1 MKRIHPLLAL
11 VCMFLLSSCG
21 NNKGSLPRDHVKDT
35 TQYDSVFFDVARTAC
50 NELHAFMVV
59 KDGKVIYEKWDP
71 SYGPD
76 HLHVMWSASKTFTAT
91 AVGFAVQ
98 DGLLKVTD
106 KVVDYFTDEELPAD
120 QSDWLKKM
128 TIYDLLIMSSGFK
141 DDCVGKAESGKRFDW
156 AKETLASEVIFEPGT
171 RFGYNSMN
179 TYLLS
184 VIVSRVTGQRVDHY
198 LEDKLFRHL
207 GIEEYRWK
215 ISPQNYAAGGW
226 GLYMKTEDFAKM
238 GLFMLNKGKWGRKQL
253 LNEEWFEDA
262 MSAQIM
268 QYAGQGHTP
277 EEIAAMDQ
285 NDWNQGYGYQMWLCR
300 YGGVRLDGAWGQVC
314 VIYPEKNLIF
324 VGQSHANNT
333 WDFLNSIVDRLLVQF

>member
-1 MKRIHPLLAL
+1 MKRLVYLSAAL
-11 VCMFLLSSCG
+11 FIVLLSSCG
-21 NNKGSLPRDHVKDT
+21 RDTSLPRDHVKDT

-50 NELHAFMVV
+50 NELHALMVV

-98 DGLLKVTD
+98 DGLLSVTD
-106 KVVDYFTDEELPAD
+106 KVVDFFTEDELPAV
-120 QSDWLKKM
+120 QSDRLRKM
-128 TIYDLLIMSSGFK
+128 TVYDLLIMSSGFK
-141 DDCVGKAESGKRFDW
+141 DDCVGKAESGRQFDW
-156 AKETLASEVIFEPGT
+156 AKETLASEIVFEPGT
-171 RFGYNSMN
+171 RFSYNSMN

-184 VIVSRVTGQRVDHY
+184 VIVSRVTGQRLDEY
-198 LEDKLFRHL
+198 LDDKLFKPL
-207 GIEEYRWK
+207 GITEYRWK

-226 GLYMKTEDFAKM
+226 GLYMRTEDFAKM
-238 GLFMLNKGKWGRKQL
+238 GLFMLQKGRWGKKQL
-253 LNEEWFEDA
+253 LDEEWLEEA

-277 EEIAAMDQ
+277 AEIAAMDQ
-285 NDWNQGYGYQMWLCR
+285 NDWNQGYGYQMWRCR
-300 YGGVRLDGAWGQVC
+300 HNGVRLDGAWAQVC
-314 VIYPEKNLIF
+314 VIYPDKNLVV

-333 WDFLNSIVDRLLVQF
+333 WDLLNSIVDRLYVRF

>member
-1 MKRIHPLLAL
+1 MKKLLSL
-11 VCMFLLSSCG
+11 FVLSSIIFLSSCG
-21 NNKGSLPRDHVKDT
+21 RNDSLPRDLVKDT

-91 AVGFAVQ
+91 AVGFAAQ
-98 DGLLKVTD
+98 DGLLKLTD
-106 KVVDYFTDEELPAD
+106 KVIDYFTEDELPAVI
-120 QSDWLKKM
+120 SDRLLKM

-141 DDCVGKAESGKRFDW
+141 DDCVGKAESGKQFDW
-156 AKETLASEVIFEPGT
+156 AKETLASELVFDPGT
-171 RFGYNSMN
+171 QFSYNSMN

-184 VIVSRVTGQRVDHY
+184 VIVTRVTGQRLDDY
-198 LEDKLFRHL
+198 LNDKLFKPL
-207 GIEEYRWK
+207 GITKYRWK

-226 GLYMKTEDFAKM
+226 GLYMRTEDFAKM
-238 GLFMLNKGKWGRKQL
+238 GLFMLRKGEWKGKRL
-253 LNEEWFEDA
+253 LNEEWFDEA

-268 QYAGQGHTP
+268 QYAGQGYTP
-277 EEIAAMDQ
+277 EEIAAMDV
-285 NDWNQGYGYQMWLCR
+285 NDWNQGYGYQMWMCR
-300 YGGVRLDGAWGQVC
+300 YGGVRLDGAWAQVC
-314 VIYPEKNLIF
+314 VIYPEKDLIF

-333 WDFLNSIVDRLLVQF
+333 WDFLNSVVDRLLVKF

>member
-1 MKRIHPLLAL
+1 MKRFSGLFVIIL
-11 VCMFLLSSCG
+11 MFLVSCS
-21 NNKGSLPRDHVKDT
+21 NNGPLPRNIVRDT
-35 TQYDSVFFDVARTAC
+35 AQYDSVFFDVARTAC
-50 NELHAFMVV
+50 NELHALMVV

-98 DGLLKVTD
+98 DGLMSLTD
-106 KVVDYFTDEELPAD
+106 KVIDYFTEDELPANP
-120 QSDWLKKM
+120 SAWLRKM
-128 TIYDLLIMSSGFK
+128 TVYDLMIMSSGFK
-141 DDCVGKAESGKRFDW
+141 DDCVGKAEGGRPFDW

-171 RFGYNSMN
+171 KFAYNSMN

-184 VIVSRVTGQRVDHY
+184 VIVSRVTGKRVDHY
-198 LEDKLFRHL
+198 LEDRLFEPL
-207 GIEEYRWK
+207 GITEYRWK
-215 ISPQNYAAGGW
+215 VSPQDYTAGGW

-253 LNEEWFEDA
+253 LNEEWFDEA
-262 MSAQIM
+262 MSPQIM

-285 NDWNQGYGYQMWLCR
+285 NDWNQGYGYQMWMCR
-300 YGGVRLDGAWGQVC
+300 YGGVRLDGAWAQVC
-314 VIYPEKNLIF
+314 VIYPDKDLIV
-324 VGQSHANNT
+324 VGQSHASNT
-333 WDFLNSIVDRLLVQF
+333 WDLLNSIVDRIYVNL